1 MKGFKARNNK
11 MSRYFNGQREN
22 YNKGGDVGDGRA
34 QGKGRFSRNGK
45 FPRGGRFGRSGK
57 GEGPVKL
64 EEVCE
69 YLVNIS
75 YILNEKYEKY
85 FVYELKEENL
95 KKGNKFFE
103 DINLNFSYTLEED
116 ISILIKIQEEIK
128 DNIKELTNERK
139 FSKIVEK
146 LIFYCFF
153 LLKYNE
159 KNVKND
165 EISIKCIEIYNL
177 FFFTFI
183 PHFIDLANGSYSS
196 HVVQTALCVFCY
208 FNKYEEK
215 YIEEIKKK
223 NNNYESL
230 FTCFTE
236 ICNIVVENIFSLL
249 FHKSGTHVLR
259 SFLYGLG
266 GYLNINVSHISFR
279 KSKSRNSISKKE
291 LKYIDKSY
299 HSKRINNLFHQYIG
313 QITKSISEE
322 IAHPTVSLKFKNLL
336 YQYIFYDSEEG
347 GDRGGDR
354 GDGRGGDRGDIYMAE
369 SRNQHFICPLLYNTY
384 SVPAL
389 GVLCDVLKSNNVK
402 CDDMLSEIFLI
413 ERTKRYYIYKTR
425 DNCVCFEECPLKQLL
440 DTLIKLD
447 TSSIIIEKLLKM
459 KSEHIFYVFNVY
471 ILKNINRLICDNAY
485 SNLVMYNYLTLEY
498 ITEEMFDLIMKKVNI
513 NMIIQRQKFNVL
525 KCLFD
530 LSQCYKTNCKFLLGA
545 LLRNLGI
552 DGGRSNNDDDNTTGD
567 RIKFMWVCI
576 LCMCRYDDLHPIV
589 RDSFREAKMKMV
601 GVDVEGEQMVDVDV
615 EGEQMVDVD
624 MEGEQMVDVDMEGE
638 QMVENKNGNVEL
650 NRNNDTHPNLNNYNF
665 YNYMKI
671 DSYGHSIL
679 SHILSFPK
687 ESKIP
692 VTNSF
697 KHFCNFLKIVCTNKP
712 SHRDMENYKKFLSF
726 FSNHRKNAENGE
738 NGEDAGNVDGKVEDA
753 ENAGNV
759 EDAYTRIE
767 QNSIA
772 KAHKASEVEGNCGD
786 TVKDTRKTDKKTKP
800 FVRKNIELRRN
811 ILLYFCC
818 DKNLSLLCEKIV
830 YTFNII
836 NEKYLKQ
843 FILLFKNEY
852 KNIASNPVGAHTII
866 TFFKLSSHDVKKKIL
881 NSLIECNI
889 NIYNNYLQNFMK
901 LKLYKK
907 TMTLNMN
914 SKKYLKAKKLF
925 EDILL
930 SNEEKNDTSVYD
942 SQQVEEDPQ
951 GGQVVSGEASGGS
964 LVKGV
969 LQEREK
975 KKEKKEK
982 KKEKKEKKEK
992 AEKVE
997 NAEKAE
1003 KKQEK
1008 SEDRTSV
1015 ERATDAQKDDEF
1027 MNVISDFIKNSKRKK
1042 RKRKEEKERIE
1053 KVLKKSEKCP

>member
-638 QMVENKNGNVEL
+638 QMVDVDMEGEQMVENKNGNVEL

-786 TVKDTRKTDKKTKP
+786 T
-800 FVRKNIELRRN
+800 
-811 ILLYFCC
+811 
-818 DKNLSLLCEKIV
+818 
-830 YTFNII
+830 
-836 NEKYLKQ
+836 
-843 FILLFKNEY
+843 
-852 KNIASNPVGAHTII
+852 
-866 TFFKLSSHDVKKKIL
+866 
-881 NSLIECNI
+881 
-889 NIYNNYLQNFMK
+889 NFMK